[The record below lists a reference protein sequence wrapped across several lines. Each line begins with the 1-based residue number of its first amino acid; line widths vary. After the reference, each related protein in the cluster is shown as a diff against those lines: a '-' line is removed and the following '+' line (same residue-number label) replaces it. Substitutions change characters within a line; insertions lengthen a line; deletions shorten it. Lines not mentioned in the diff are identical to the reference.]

1 MVLEYNIG
9 AIGSTSGQIGP
20 AQDSDPAT
28 SPESPF
34 GTAIASVGGMTLT
47 QVAYS
52 DRIKSEYSNQ
62 YALIIDRS
70 SFYNADPFDESGP
83 GGTGVG
89 SIIIQQSAA
98 PGSFNFNSGI
108 AYETPPTTTDAFRQ
122 CLGRVWSFK
131 TPANSN
137 EQSPTVTFLY
147 DERELSPEDSA
158 MIPRAYR
165 HQCLEG
171 GAKTQLTFEDVSV
184 EWNNIFE
191 KGVYGDSLNLP
202 RKASRLKFE
211 LGTNDVL
218 NGRLFFLSLLTD
230 IKAKNSG

>member
-1 MVLEYNIG
+1 MALYNFG
-9 AIGSTSGQIGP
+9 GIGSTSGQIGP
-20 AQDSDPAT
+20 AQDSDSSYDSAT
-28 SPESPF
+28 SPESPL
-34 GTAIASVGGMTLT
+34 GTAIASVGGMTVS

-70 SFYNADPFDESGP
+70 SFYNANPFDESGP

-89 SIIIQQSAA
+89 SIVIQQSAA
-98 PGSFNFNSGI
+98 PGSFDSLSDERAEEI
-108 AYETPPTTTDAFRQ
+108 SYETPPTTTDAFRQ

-131 TPANSN
+131 NPANSN

-202 RKASRLKFE
+202 RKASRLKTVSYTHLRAHE
-211 LGTNDVL
+211 T
-218 NGRLFFLSLLTD
+218 
-230 IKAKNSG
+230 